1 MRNHSGFREKLDKSA
16 KRTGRTQQV
25 AAAKPNRYKSVDESA
40 LLKMLDAPPSAISA
54 VRMRFQLL
62 IFMRDGILISKGAPN
77 RNKNISVLLDAAQ
90 QVISDHE
97 RFNKFF
103 GAVTDAMDQ
112 GDT

>member
-1 MRNHSGFREKLDKSA
+1 
-16 KRTGRTQQV
+16 
-25 AAAKPNRYKSVDESA
+25 
-40 LLKMLDAPPSAISA
+40 
-54 VRMRFQLL
+54 
-62 IFMRDGILISKGAPN
+62 MRDGILISKGAPN